1 MTILY
6 NNIIDLRKELNQ
18 HNYSYYVLDN
28 PIISDEEFDF
38 KLKKLEELENKYKVE
53 NPNID
58 KSFFELSPTKRVGGE
73 INKSFKQVEHKYP
86 MLSLS
91 NTYSIEEIEEFV
103 QRTKESLNTEE
114 ELEWV
119 CELKYDGVAVSLN
132 YKDGKLVQALTRGN
146 GVVGDDITDN
156 VKTIKS
162 IPLELF
168 GDQYPNE
175 FEIRGEIIFPNKGF
189 EEFNKQRIEQGEEP
203 LANPRNAADRKSTR
217 LNSSH

>member
-1 MTILY
+1 MSVLY
-6 NNIIDLRKELNQ
+6 NHIIELRKELNQ

-28 PIISDEEFDF
+28 PSISDQDFDF
-38 KLKKLEELENKYKVE
+38 KLKELEELENQYKGE
-53 NPNID
+53 NPDVD

-73 INKSFKQVEHKYP
+73 TNKSFKQVEHKYP

-103 QRTKESLNTEE
+103 QRTQESLNTEE

-146 GVVGDDITDN
+146 GIIGDDITDN

-168 GDQYPNE
+168 
-175 FEIRGEIIFPNKGF
+175 
-189 EEFNKQRIEQGEEP
+189 
-203 LANPRNAADRKSTR
+203 S
-217 LNSSH
+217 